1 MNSPIL
7 KEYIMQT
14 KEAALNARR
23 KMGNYLTDE
32 NESETTAEQG
42 GRQRGRQKGRQK
54 GRQRGVKKTGVKKT
68 DTCKGL
74 THAPYSHPKA
84 TRAARS

>member
-42 GRQRGRQKGRQK
+42 GLQKGLQGLQTPEGGSSNPLHLLRK
-54 GRQRGVKKTGVKKT
+54 NGGSDGTRTRGLRR
-68 DTCKGL
+68 DRPAL
-74 THAPYSHPKA
+74 
-84 TRAARS
+84 

>member
-1 MNSPIL
+1 MSVAATNAKFVSFSGHTVNSPIL

-42 GRQRGRQKGRQK
+42 GRQTPEGGSSKPLHLLRENGGSD
-54 GRQRGVKKTGVKKT
+54 GT
-68 DTCKGL
+68 
-74 THAPYSHPKA
+74 
-84 TRAARS
+84 

>member
-32 NESETTAEQG
+32 NESETTAEPGVRQEVRQVRQTPEGETSNSLYLLKENG
-42 GRQRGRQKGRQK
+42 GSDG
-54 GRQRGVKKTGVKKT
+54 T
-68 DTCKGL
+68 
-74 THAPYSHPKA
+74 
-84 TRAARS
+84 

>member
-1 MNSPIL
+1 MSVAATNAKFVSFSGHTVNSPIL

-32 NESETTAEQG
+32 NELEMTAEQG
-42 GRQRGRQKGRQK
+42 GRQGRQTSE
-54 GRQRGVKKTGVKKT
+54 GVSSNPLYLFKENGGSDGT
-68 DTCKGL
+68 
-74 THAPYSHPKA
+74 
-84 TRAARS
+84 